1 MIAHKPGWAE
11 QDPDVWWEHLCK
23 ATKDLL
29 TRTGIAPD
37 QIKSIGISYQ
47 MHGLVIIDQNLK
59 VLRPSIIW
67 CDSRAVAIGEEAFKK
82 IGAQECLSR
91 HMNSP
96 GNFTAS
102 KLAWIKTH
110 EPELYSQIYKA
121 MLPGDYIAMKLT
133 GQPKTTISGLSE
145 GIFWDFQ
152 DCLLYTSPSPR
163 DQRGSRMPSS
173 A

>member
-1 MIAHKPGWAE
+1 MYALGYDIGSSSIKAALVDIDQNIEVLSVRSPQQELSMIAHKPGWAE

-67 CDSRAVAIGEEAFKK
+67 CDSRAVKIGEEAFRK

-96 GNFTAS
+96 GN
-102 KLAWIKTH
+102 
-110 EPELYSQIYKA
+110 
-121 MLPGDYIAMKLT
+121 
-133 GQPKTTISGLSE
+133 LSL
-145 GIFWDFQ
+145 IHI
-152 DCLLYTSPSPR
+152 
-163 DQRGSRMPSS
+163 
-173 A
+173 